1 MITLYT
7 FGPYL
12 GLPDGSPFV
21 TKAMLLLKF
30 AGLEFSEDRGGYRK
44 APKGKLPFIDDEGLI
59 VADSTFTVFTSRKNT
74 ITISMP
80 VSAPEQKA
88 AAWAIEKMCE
98 DHPYLALMATRW
110 LDDANFAKGSPN
122 SSNPCQCRSA

>member
-12 GLPDGSPFV
+12 RLPDGSLFV

-30 AGLEFSEDRGGYRK
+30 AGLEFSEDRGGYHK

-59 VADSTFTVFTSRKNT
+59 AADSTSSFSHREKIRFRFRCRSHTGAKGRRLGNRKNVRRP
-74 ITISMP
+74 SL
-80 VSAPEQKA
+80 SGSDGNA
-88 AAWAIEKMCE
+88 
-98 DHPYLALMATRW
+98 LAR
-110 LDDANFAKGSPN
+110 
-122 SSNPCQCRSA
+122 